1 VTLPTLPDPLGA
13 TLALAPD
20 LAAQQAASDARR
32 AAGEPLPLEGWLV
45 GVKANLD
52 MAGLPT
58 HAGLS
63 AEGVPAASAD
73 AEAVARLKAA
83 GAIVAAQL
91 NLHEAA
97 LGALTDNPWHGR
109 CHNPHRHGFT
119 PGGSSGGSGAAVAAG
134 QVRVALGTDTL
145 GSVRI
150 PASYC
155 GVYGLKP
162 THGLV
167 PDGGLVAL
175 ESRWDCIGPLARSVA
190 DLGAAMRALA
200 PLGPAEPPRVIG
212 LLAAAERV
220 EMERPVAEAWR
231 LSASLLEGLGCEIR
245 RFEFAFDLG
254 QVRLDGFIRAA
265 RALAAAGIPPARM
278 SADLRRML
286 DWALAR
292 PEADVAAG
300 AERLEGVASALRAI
314 LGSAEALLLPTTP
327 HAAFPFEGRHPSSAA
342 HFTAL
347 ASIAGL
353 PALSLP
359 AGWTEAGLP
368 VGVQLVGR
376 AGHEAGLLDL
386 AGRLDR
392 VLQGYR
398 PPQSA

>member
-1 VTLPTLPDPLGA
+1 MTLPTLPDPLGA

-20 LAAQQAASDARR
+20 LADQQAASQARR

-63 AEGVPAASAD
+63 AEGVPPAATD

-91 NLHEAA
+91 NMHEAA

-109 CHNPHRHGFT
+109 CHNPHRPGFT
-119 PGGSSGGSGAAVAAG
+119 AGGSSGGSGAAVAAG

-162 THGLV
+162 TQGLV
-167 PDGGLVAL
+167 PGGGLVPL
-175 ESRWDCIGPLARSVA
+175 EPSWDCIGPLARSVA

-200 PLGPAEPPRVIG
+200 RVGPAAPPRVIG
-212 LLAAAERV
+212 LIAAVERV

-231 LSASLLEGLGCEIR
+231 LAASLLEGLGCEIR
-245 RFEFAFDLG
+245 RFDFPFDLG

-265 RALAAAGIPPARM
+265 RALATEGIAPTRI

-300 AERLEGVASALRAI
+300 AERLEAVASTLRAI

-327 HAAFPFEGRHPSSAA
+327 HAAFPFDGRHPSSAA

-386 AGRLDR
+386 AARLDR
-392 VLQGYR
+392 VLNGYR